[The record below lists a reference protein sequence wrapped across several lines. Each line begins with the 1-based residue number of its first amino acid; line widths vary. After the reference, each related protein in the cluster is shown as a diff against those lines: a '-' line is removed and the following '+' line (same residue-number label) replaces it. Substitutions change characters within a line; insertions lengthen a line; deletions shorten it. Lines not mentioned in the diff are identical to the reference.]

1 MENFTPISATIGGAL
16 IGLSAVILMGGLGRI
31 AGISG
36 IAGGLFKQSD
46 LGEKYWRLAFL
57 AGLVLVPFV
66 MISFKPELNIVQYK
80 THAWTIMLAGI
91 IVGLGTQLGNG
102 CTSGHGVCGNARMSE
117 RSIIAT
123 IVFMGTGMMT
133 VFLSK
138 YLGLY

>member
-1 MENFTPISATIGGAL
+1 MENFSPISAAIGGAL
-16 IGLSAVILMGGLGRI
+16 IGISAILLMGGLGRI

-36 IAGGLFKQSD
+36 ILGGMFKKTP
-46 LGEKYWRLAFL
+46 LGDKYWRLAFIT
-57 AGLVLVPFV
+57 GLVLAPLV
-66 MISFKPELNIVQYK
+66 MVSLEPSLKVVQFK
-80 THAWTIMLAGI
+80 THSWTLLLAGA

-102 CTSGHGVCGNARMSE
+102 CTSGHGVCGNARLSE

-123 IVFMGTGMMT
+123 IVFMATGIIT